1 MTGFVMS
8 LLERI
13 FDEEEASIMLLLKVS
28 VGAEVVLVLVLMG
41 FIFRSRREIFQ
52 LKREIFT

>member
-28 VGAEVVLVLVLMG
+28 VSAEVVLVLVLMG